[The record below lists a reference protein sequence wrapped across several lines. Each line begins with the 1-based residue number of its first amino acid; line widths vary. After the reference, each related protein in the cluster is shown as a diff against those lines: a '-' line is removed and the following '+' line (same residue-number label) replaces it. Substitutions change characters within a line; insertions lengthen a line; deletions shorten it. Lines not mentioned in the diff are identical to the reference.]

1 MSRPFQIGD
10 FVRNKRTGREA
21 VVCEIK
27 PLGYSFLRVA
37 IVYATGY
44 VEKRAWV
51 LKNLELV
58 KPNTNE

>member
-10 FVRNKRTGREA
+10 LVRNKRTGREA
-21 VVCEIK
+21 IVCELK
-27 PLGYSFLRVA
+27 PKGYSFLRVK

-44 VEKRAWV
+44 IEKRAWV

-58 KPNTNE
+58 KPNTDK